1 MTMSQRLKEL
11 REKQARL
18 VTEARERLEAITP
31 DTDEVR
37 SKELE
42 SAHDTAMAEYDRLQG
57 ILDREEKLIEL
68 EKRDEERRAKQ
79 RPLRDTPEMRGDDL
93 PQGGKVEY
101 RSVFAKVVCGVSPS
115 DLTKEER
122 AVLQRGAASFES
134 RDQVTTSAV
143 AGGYT
148 VPVELEATIIQ
159 AMKAWGP
166 LYDENICTV
175 ITTSKGNE
183 MLVPTVDDTDNE
195 ADPLAEA
202 ADLLEDGSGD
212 VEFGQ
217 KVLNAYVYAT
227 PFIKWSFELDADSL
241 FNMESLLGGMIGER
255 LGRIGN
261 RKLTSGTGQNQPNG
275 VVNAAGLGVTTA
287 AKDAFTFDNILELEH
302 SIDPAYRGSPKC
314 RYMFHDKFLLATR
327 KLKDGN
333 GNYLWQ
339 QGDVQKGTPA
349 SFNGRAYSIN
359 QHMDE
364 VTADK
369 RIALFGDFSKYY
381 VRKVGSPV
389 IGVLRERFWP
399 KVGIAGLIRFDG
411 ELGDANAIKA
421 MKTAA

>member
-1 MTMSQRLKEL
+1 MVQRLKEL

-18 VTEARERLEAITP
+18 VSEARERLESITS

-42 SAHDTAMAEYDRLQG
+42 AAHDKAMAEHDKLQG
-57 ILDREEKLIEL
+57 IIDREEKLIEI
-68 EKRDEERRAKQ
+68 EKRDEERRSKM
-79 RPLRDTPEMRGDDL
+79 RPLQDTSETRAEDL
-93 PQGGKVEY
+93 PQGSKAEY

-115 DLTKEER
+115 DLSAEER
-122 AVLQRGAASFES
+122 SVLQRGAASFET
-134 RDQVTTSAV
+134 RDQLTSSAV

-148 VPVELEATIIQ
+148 VPTELSEQIII

-166 LYDENICTV
+166 LFDENICTV

-195 ADPLAEA
+195 AAALAEG
-202 ADLLEDGSGD
+202 ADVLEDGSGD

-241 FNMESLLGGMIGER
+241 FNMESLLGGMVGER

-261 RKLTSGTGQNQPNG
+261 RKLTSGTGANQPNG
-275 VVNAAGLGVTTA
+275 VVNAAGVGVTTA
-287 AKDAFTFDNILELEH
+287 AVNAFTFDNILELEH
-302 SIDPAYRGSPKC
+302 SVDPAYRASPKC
-314 RYMFHDKFLLATR
+314 RYMFHDKFLLAVR

-364 VTADK
+364 VAADK

-399 KVGIAGLIRFDG
+399 KVGIAGLVRFDG
-411 ELGDANAIKA
+411 ELGDVNAIKA
-421 MKTAA
+421 MKTPAA

>member
-1 MTMSQRLKEL
+1 MSQRLKEL

-18 VTEARERLEAITP
+18 VTEARERLEAIAP

-42 SAHDTAMAEYDRLQG
+42 SAHDNAMAEHDRLQG
-57 ILDREEKLIEL
+57 IIDREEKLIEL
-68 EKRDEERRAKQ
+68 EKRDEERRSKM
-79 RPLRDTPEMRGDDL
+79 RPLRDTSESRAEDL
-93 PQGGKVEY
+93 PQGGTVEY

-115 DLTKEER
+115 DLSVEER
-122 AVLQRGAASFES
+122 SILQRGVASFET
-134 RDQVTTSAV
+134 RDQLTATGG

-148 VPVELEATIIQ
+148 VPTELEAEIIK

-175 ITTSKGNE
+175 ISTSKGNE
-183 MLVPTVDDTDNE
+183 MLVPTVDDTDSE
-195 ADPLAEA
+195 AAAFAEG

-287 AKDAFTFDNILELEH
+287 LKDAFTFDNILELEH

-314 RYMFHDKFLLATR
+314 RYMFHDKFLLAVR

-364 VTADK
+364 VVAGK

-411 ELGDANAIKA
+411 ELGDTNAIKA
-421 MKTAA
+421 METAAA

>member
-1 MTMSQRLKEL
+1 MSQRLKEL
-11 REKQARL
+11 REKQSRVIA
-18 VTEARERLEAITP
+18 EARERLEAITAE
-31 DTDEVR
+31 TDEVR
-37 SKELE
+37 AKELE
-42 SAHDTAMAEYDRLQG
+42 AAHDKAMAEHDRLQA
-57 ILDREEKLIEL
+57 IVEREEKLLAL
-68 EKRDEERRAKQ
+68 EQRDEERRAQ
-79 RPLRDTPEMRGDDL
+79 NRPLRDTPETRGLDL
-93 PQGGKVEY
+93 PEGSKVEY

-115 DLTKEER
+115 DLSQEER
-122 AVLQRGAASFES
+122 SVLQRGLASFET
-134 RDQVTTSAV
+134 RDQVTNNNS

-148 VPVELEATIIQ
+148 VPKELEAEIIK

-166 LYDENICTV
+166 LFDEDICTV
-175 ITTSKGNE
+175 LSTTKGNE
-183 MLVPTVDDTDNE
+183 MLVPTVDDTEHE
-195 ADPLAEA
+195 ADLLAEGA
-202 ADLLEDGSGD
+202 ALLEDGSGD

-227 PFIKWSFELDADSL
+227 PFIKWSFELEADSL
-241 FNMESLLGGMIGER
+241 FNMESLLGGLIGER

-261 RKLTSGTGQNQPNG
+261 RKLTTGTGQDQPNG
-275 VVNAAGLGVTTA
+275 VVNAASLGVTTA
-287 AKDAFTFDNILELEH
+287 AGNAFTWDNVMEHEH
-302 SIDPAYRGSPKC
+302 SLDPAYRASPKC
-314 RYMFHDKFLLATR
+314 RWMFNDKFLLAAR

-339 QGDVQKGTPA
+339 QGDVQKGVPA
-349 SFNGRAYSIN
+349 SFNGRPYSIN

-364 VTADK
+364 IAAGK

-421 MKTAA
+421 LKTAAA

>member
-1 MTMSQRLKEL
+1 MVQRLKEL

-18 VTEARERLEAITP
+18 VSEARERLEAITS

-42 SAHDTAMAEYDRLQG
+42 DAHDKAMAEHDRLQG
-57 ILDREEKLIEL
+57 IIDREERLVEI
-68 EKRDEERRAKQ
+68 EKRDEERRAKM
-79 RPLRDTPEMRGDDL
+79 RPLRDTSETRAEDL
-93 PQGGKVEY
+93 PQGGKAEY

-115 DLTKEER
+115 DLSAEER
-122 AVLQRGAASFES
+122 SVLQRGAAAFET
-134 RDQVTTSAV
+134 RDQLTSSVT

-148 VPVELEATIIQ
+148 VPTELEAQIIQ

-166 LYDENICTV
+166 LFDDNICTV

-183 MLVPTVDDTDNE
+183 MLVPTVDDTENE
-195 ADPLAEA
+195 ADALAEG

-241 FNMESLLGGMIGER
+241 FNMESLLGGMVGER

-261 RKLTSGTGQNQPNG
+261 RKLTTGTGQNQPNG
-275 VVNAAGLGVTTA
+275 VATAAGVGVTTA
-287 AKDAFTFDNILELEH
+287 LKDAFTFDNILELEH
-302 SIDPAYRGSPKC
+302 SVDPAYRASPKC
-314 RYMFHDKFLLATR
+314 RYMFNDKFLLAVR

-349 SFNGRAYSIN
+349 AFNGRAYSIN

-364 VTADK
+364 VAANK

-399 KVGIAGLIRFDG
+399 KVGIAGLVRFDG
-411 ELGDANAIKA
+411 ELGDVNAIKA
-421 MKTAA
+421 MKTAAA